1 MPDKYRFKIERIYD
15 TCLTYSEVCLAF
27 GSLSGTWGVLVRT
40 HVLGLGLDKKDYL
53 TMMPLVSLPGSCTAS
68 STGSTLTAPYP
79 GMTLSAW
86 LTTPS
91 TPSSLR
97 PGLASTCPGQ
107 CLWTWSPRSSMR
119 SDIMT
124 SVNTI
129 INNVFGENYTIDT
142 RIEYSIMCKIRSLML
157 CLICS

>member
-15 TCLTYSEVCLAF
+15 TCLTYSEVCL
-27 GSLSGTWGVLVRT
+27 GVWESFWDLGGIGT
-40 HVLGLGLDKKDYL
+40 HVFGLGLDNKDYL